1 MANFLDFQGLQ
12 QLVGLIKEKF
22 VQKESGKSLST
33 NDYTD
38 EEKQKLSTLKTYNV
52 ATSEEAGLLSSA
64 NLNKINSIDE
74 GAEKNVITKIKR
86 NGTLVNVSNK
96 EVDITVP
103 TKYSELFNDK
113 DLVST
118 TQVKKLISEARHI
131 KKEIVSTKPSTGEE
145 NVIYLVGPKGSGN
158 NIYEEWLYVN
168 GQWEKIGDTDTK
180 VDLSGYLK
188 TSDIKAIT
196 TEEINQVM
204 GD

>member
-22 VQKESGKSLST
+22 VQKESGKTLST

-64 NLNKINSIDE
+64 NLNKLNTIDE
-74 GAEKNVITKIKR
+74 GAEKNIITKIKR

-103 TKYSELFNDK
+103 TKYSELVNDK
-113 DLVST
+113 DLVSA
-118 TQVKKLISEARHI
+118 TQVKTLISEARHM
-131 KKEIVSTKPSTGEE
+131 KKEVVSTKPSTGEE

-158 NIYEEWLYVN
+158 NIYEEWLYIN

>member
-33 NDYTD
+33 NDYTN

-64 NLNKINSIDE
+64 NLNKLNAIDD

-103 TKYSELFNDK
+103 TKYSELVNDN

-118 TQVKKLISEARHI
+118 TQVKKLISEARHV

-158 NIYEEWLYVN
+158 NIYEEWLYIN
-168 GQWEKIGDTDTK
+168 NSWEKIGDTDTK

-188 TSDIKAIT
+188 TIDIKAIT

>member
-12 QLVGLIKEKF
+12 QLVGVIKDKF

-103 TKYSELFNDK
+103 TKYSELVNDK
-113 DLVST
+113 DLVSA
-118 TQVKKLISEARHI
+118 TQVKTLISEARHM

-158 NIYEEWLYVN
+158 NIYEEWLYIN

-180 VDLSGYLK
+180 VDLSGYVK
-188 TSDIKAIT
+188 TNDIKAIT

>member
-12 QLVGLIKEKF
+12 QLVGLIKQKF
-22 VQKESGKSLST
+22 VQQESGKGLST
-33 NDYTD
+33 NDYTN
-38 EEKQKLSTLKTYNV
+38 EEKQKLSTLKTYNI
-52 ATSEEAGLLSSA
+52 ATTEEAGLLSSA

-86 NGTLVNVSNK
+86 NGTLVNISNK

-103 TKYSELFNDK
+103 TKYSELVNDK
-113 DLVST
+113 DLVSSS
-118 TQVKKLISEARHI
+118 QVKTLISEARHM

-168 GQWEKIGDTDTK
+168 NSWEKIGDTDTK
-180 VDLSGYLK
+180 VDLTGYLK

-196 TEEINQVM
+196 TEEIDQLM

>member
-12 QLVGLIKEKF
+12 QLVGVIKDKF

-33 NDYTD
+33 NDYTN
-38 EEKQKLSTLKTYNV
+38 EEKQKLSTLKAYNV

-64 NLNKINSIDE
+64 NLNKLNAIDE

-103 TKYSELFNDK
+103 TKYSELVNDK

-118 TQVKKLISEARHI
+118 TQVKKLISEARHM

-145 NVIYLVGPKGSGN
+145 NVIYLVGPTGSGSN
-158 NIYEEWLYVN
+158 VYEEWLYIN
-168 GQWEKIGDTDTK
+168 NSWEKIGDTNTK
-180 VDLSGYLK
+180 VDLTGYLK
-188 TSDIKAIT
+188 ISDIKAIT

>member
-12 QLVGLIKEKF
+12 QLVGVIKDKF

-103 TKYSELFNDK
+103 TKYSELVNDK
-113 DLVST
+113 DLVSA
-118 TQVKKLISEARHI
+118 TQVKTLISEARHM
-131 KKEIVSTKPSTGEE
+131 KKEVVSTKPSTGEE

-158 NIYEEWLYVN
+158 NIYEEWLYIN

>member
-12 QLVGLIKEKF
+12 QLVGVIKDKF

-33 NDYTD
+33 NDYTN
-38 EEKQKLSTLKTYNV
+38 EEKQKLSTLKAYSV

-64 NLNKINSIDE
+64 NLNKLNAIDD

-103 TKYSELFNDK
+103 TKYSELVNDK

-118 TQVKKLISEARHI
+118 TQVKKLISEARHM

-145 NVIYLVGPKGSGN
+145 NVIYLVGPNGSGSN
-158 NIYEEWLYVN
+158 VYEEWLYIN
-168 GQWEKIGDTDTK
+168 NSWEKIGDTNTK
-180 VDLSGYLK
+180 VDLTGYLK
-188 TSDIKAIT
+188 SSDIKAIT

>member
-12 QLVGLIKEKF
+12 QLVGLIKQKF

-33 NDYTD
+33 NDYTN

-86 NGTLVNVSNK
+86 NGTLVNISNK

-103 TKYSELFNDK
+103 TKYSELVNDK

-118 TQVKKLISEARHI
+118 AQVKTLISEARHM

-158 NIYEEWLYVN
+158 NIYEEWLYIN
-168 GQWEKIGDTDTK
+168 NSWEKIGDTDTK

-188 TSDIKAIT
+188 TNDIKAIT

>member
-12 QLVGLIKEKF
+12 QLVGLIKDKF

-38 EEKQKLSTLKTYNV
+38 EEKQKLSTLKAYNV
-52 ATSEEAGLLSSA
+52 ATTEEAGLLSSA
-64 NLNKINSIDE
+64 NLSKLNAIDD

-86 NGTLVNVSNK
+86 NGTLINVSNK

-103 TKYSELFNDK
+103 TKYSDLVNDK
-113 DLVST
+113 ELVSS
-118 TQVKKLISEARHI
+118 TQVKTLISEARHM
-131 KKEIVSTKPSTGEE
+131 KKEVVSTKPSTGEE

-158 NIYEEWLYVN
+158 NIYEEWLYIN
-168 GQWEKIGDTDTK
+168 NSWEKIGDTDTK

-188 TSDIKAIT
+188 TSDVKAIT

>member
-12 QLVGLIKEKF
+12 QLVGLIKDKF

-38 EEKQKLSTLKTYNV
+38 EEKQKLSTLKAYNV
-52 ATSEEAGLLSSA
+52 ATTEEAGLLSSA
-64 NLNKINSIDE
+64 NLSKLNAIDD

-86 NGTLVNVSNK
+86 NGTLINVSNK

-103 TKYSELFNDK
+103 TKYSDLVNDK
-113 DLVST
+113 ELVSS
-118 TQVKKLISEARHI
+118 TQVKTLISEARHM
-131 KKEIVSTKPSTGEE
+131 KKEVVSTKPSTGEE

-158 NIYEEWLYVN
+158 NIYEEWLYIN
-168 GQWEKIGDTDTK
+168 NSWEKIGDTDTK

>member
-22 VQKESGKSLST
+22 VQKESGKGLST
-33 NDYTD
+33 NDYTND
-38 EEKQKLSTLKTYNV
+38 EKQKLSTLKTYNV

-64 NLNKINSIDE
+64 NLNKLNSIDE

-103 TKYSELFNDK
+103 TKYSELVNDK
-113 DLVST
+113 DLVSA
-118 TQVKKLISEARHI
+118 TQVKTLISEARHM

-158 NIYEEWLYVN
+158 NIYEEWLYIN

>member
-12 QLVGLIKEKF
+12 QLVGLIKQKF
-22 VQKESGKSLST
+22 VQQESGKGLST
-33 NDYTD
+33 NDYTN
-38 EEKQKLSTLKTYNV
+38 EEKQKLSTLKTYNI
-52 ATSEEAGLLSSA
+52 ATTEEAGLLSSA

-86 NGTLVNVSNK
+86 NGTLVNISNK

-103 TKYSELFNDK
+103 TKYSELVNDK
-113 DLVST
+113 DLVSSS
-118 TQVKKLISEARHI
+118 QVKTLISEARHM

-158 NIYEEWLYVN
+158 NIYEEWLYIN
-168 GQWEKIGDTDTK
+168 NSWEKIGDTDTK

>member
-12 QLVGLIKEKF
+12 QLVGLIKQKF

-33 NDYTD
+33 NDYTN

-86 NGTLVNVSNK
+86 NGTLVNISNK

-103 TKYSELFNDK
+103 TKYSELVNDK

-118 TQVKKLISEARHI
+118 AQVKTLISEARHM

-158 NIYEEWLYVN
+158 NIYEEWLYIN

>member
-22 VQKESGKSLST
+22 VQKESGKGLST

-38 EEKQKLSTLKTYNV
+38 DEKQKLSTLKTYNV

-64 NLNKINSIDE
+64 NLSKLNAIDD

-86 NGTLVNVSNK
+86 NGTLINVSNK
-96 EVDITVP
+96 EVDIIVP
-103 TKYSELFNDK
+103 TKYSDLVNDK
-113 DLVST
+113 ELVSS
-118 TQVKKLISEARHI
+118 TQVKTLISEARHM
-131 KKEIVSTKPSTGEE
+131 KKEVVSTKPSTGEE

-158 NIYEEWLYVN
+158 NIYEEWLYIN

-180 VDLSGYLK
+180 IDLSGYLK
-188 TSDIKAIT
+188 SSDIRAIT

>member
-33 NDYTD
+33 NDYTN

-64 NLNKINSIDE
+64 NLNKLNAIDD

-103 TKYSELFNDK
+103 TKYSELVNDN

-118 TQVKKLISEARHI
+118 TQVKKLISEARHM

-158 NIYEEWLYVN
+158 NIYEEWLYIN
-168 GQWEKIGDTDTK
+168 NSWEKIGDTDTK

>member
-64 NLNKINSIDE
+64 NLNKLNAIDE

-103 TKYSELFNDK
+103 TKYSELVNDK
-113 DLVST
+113 DLVSA
-118 TQVKKLISEARHI
+118 TQVKTLISEARHM

-158 NIYEEWLYVN
+158 NIYEEWLYIN
-168 GQWEKIGDTDTK
+168 GQWEKIGDTNTK

>member
-33 NDYTD
+33 NDYTN

-52 ATSEEAGLLSSA
+52 ATTEEAGLLSSA
-64 NLNKINSIDE
+64 NLNKLNAVED

-103 TKYSELFNDK
+103 TKYSELVNDN

-118 TQVKKLISEARHI
+118 TQVKKLISEARHM

-145 NVIYLVGPKGSGN
+145 NIIYLVGPKGSGN
-158 NIYEEWLYVN
+158 NIYEEWLYIN
-168 GQWEKIGDTDTK
+168 NSWEKIGDTNTK
-180 VDLSGYLK
+180 VDLTGYLK
-188 TSDIKAIT
+188 SSDIKAIT

-204 GD
+204 GE

>member
-12 QLVGLIKEKF
+12 QLVGLIKDKF

-38 EEKQKLSTLKTYNV
+38 EEKQKLSTLKAYNV
-52 ATSEEAGLLSSA
+52 ATTEEAGLLSSA
-64 NLNKINSIDE
+64 NLSKLNAIDD

-86 NGTLVNVSNK
+86 NGTLINVSNK

-103 TKYSELFNDK
+103 TKYSDLVNDK
-113 DLVST
+113 ELVSS
-118 TQVKKLISEARHI
+118 TQVKTLISEARHM
-131 KKEIVSTKPSTGEE
+131 KKEVVSTKPSTGEE

-158 NIYEEWLYVN
+158 NIYEEWLYIN

-188 TSDIKAIT
+188 SSDIKAIT
-196 TEEINQVM
+196 TEEINQAM